1 MTFDSDYVLLGRR
14 SFEIRKEM
22 HFTAEGMQMHQQ
34 DSFVRSTGRLVCV
47 NLIVHLMRGGRGQ
60 QF

>member
-1 MTFDSDYVLLGRR
+1 MTQTM
-14 SFEIRKEM
+14 SFLEEGAFEFEKEM

-34 DSFVRSTGRLVCV
+34 DSMERSTGRLVCV
-47 NLIVHLMRGGRGQ
+47 NLIVHLMRGGRRQ

>member
-1 MTFDSDYVLLGRR
+1 
-14 SFEIRKEM
+14 M

-47 NLIVHLMRGGRGQ
+47 NLIVHLMRGVRRQ
-60 QF
+60 QFWSVAVAQAWS